1 MDQAEPMSPVP
12 YGMSMGS
19 PSMACSPFDQDFTF
33 DIRGPGGAGS
43 PMACS
48 PLPYHHSPSDMCTPK
63 AKGLGH
69 DGVRSI
75 SRTLKSLMVTGP
87 TKSNPSKDR
96 RGGSKQ
102 PSGLSTVSSA
112 PDTASRPHSADQK
125 TPVSLAEQDDK
136 EEEEEEEDD
145 DDAEEEEDQDGE
157 VEEEEGEEDGDYEE
171 EEDGD
176 YDEEEGN
183 EGGLRLMEGYTAGQT
198 IELCIVVAKQMYRI
212 PLTVLGK
219 LGCVRLGEQAW
230 GAGALARALGG
241 GGRWRASCTHAA

>member
-136 EEEEEEEDD
+136 EEEEEEE
-145 DDAEEEEDQDGE
+145 
-157 VEEEEGEEDGDYEE
+157 EGE
-171 EEDGD
+171 